1 MWTEAE
7 KANKMAEGW
16 LLEKQTCRIDHFLP
30 LEIAA
35 AIFAAR
41 ERVFVFAGDDLKNS
55 IE

>member
-16 LLEKQTCRIDHFLP
+16 LLEKTCRIDHFLP

-41 ERVFVFAGDDLKNS
+41 ERMFVFAGDDLTNS